1 MKMKYK
7 SKKQK
12 RIEELSVEL
21 QKKDEQYQRANH
33 LHKYSEKEYRKERH
47 LRKHFET
54 QFAPG
59 HFYSPYP
66 DLKEMKRRE
75 QVIFDRSKR
84 EIPGI
89 DIREKEQL
97 ALLEKLAVHYKKLP
111 YEHKKKKKEFSYKL
125 DHHAYAHT
133 DAIVLFCML
142 LEYEPKKIVEIGSG
156 YSSALMAD
164 VKKHF
169 LPKLDIT
176 CVEPYPQLLHDL
188 TTDAPKNSYKLV
200 DKALWETPESV
211 FTSLEAGDV
220 LFIDSTHVSK
230 AGSDVNQIFF
240 DILPKLKAGV
250 IIHIHDIFYPFEYPY
265 EWIKETRAW
274 TEDYIVRAFLYNN
287 DAYEI
292 LLFNNF
298 LNIHHA
304 KELDTFMPL
313 TAKNSGGSL
322 WLRKTR

>member
-1 MKMKYK
+1 MQALA
-7 SKKQK
+7 SLED
-12 RIEELSVEL
+12 IEN
-21 QKKDEQYQRANH
+21 KFHHANH
-33 LHKYSEKEYRKERH
+33 MHKYMEKEYKKEHH

-75 QVIFDRSKR
+75 KQIFDRSKR
-84 EIPGI
+84 AIPGI
-89 DIREKEQL
+89 DLRETEQL
-97 ALLEKLAVHYKKLP
+97 TLLEKLARHYKKLP
-111 YEHKKKKKEFSYKL
+111 YQHKKKSAGYSYKL

-142 LEYEPKKIVEIGSG
+142 LELQPKKIVEIGSG
-156 YSSALMAD
+156 YSSALMTD

-169 LPKLDIT
+169 LQKLEIT

-188 TTDAPKNSYKLV
+188 TKDAPKESFTLI
-200 DKALWETPESV
+200 DKPLWETPDKV
-211 FTSLEAGDV
+211 FTSLNDGDI

-240 DILPKLKAGV
+240 EILPKLKPGV

-274 TEDYIVRAFLYNN
+274 TEDYIVRAFLHNN
-287 DAYEI
+287 DAYDI

-298 LNIHHA
+298 LNIHHS
-304 KELDTFMPL
+304 KELEKYMPL
-313 TAKNSGGSL
+313 ASKNSGGSL
-322 WLRKTR
+322 WLRKTK